1 MCSIFLNKLCNT
13 FEDGRVKHK
22 TYQNQGAIKA
32 VKHLPGQN
40 FFEIIPKIIPETIL
54 AAIPDII
61 F

>member
-32 VKHLPGQN
+32 VEHLPGQN
-40 FFEIIPKIIPETIL
+40 FSEHPIPQ
-54 AAIPDII
+54 
-61 F
+61 